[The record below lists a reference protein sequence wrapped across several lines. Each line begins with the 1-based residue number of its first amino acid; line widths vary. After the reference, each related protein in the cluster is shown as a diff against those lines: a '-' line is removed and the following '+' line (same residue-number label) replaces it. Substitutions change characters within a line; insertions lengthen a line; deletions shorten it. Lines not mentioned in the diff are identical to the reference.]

1 MAHPDIEQAVPLR
14 IRPVLDIA
22 QEGSM
27 PMRAHLGVPEFAHAS
42 RFHPAAELRCHRLHT
57 VANAE
62 HGYAEGP
69 HDIGSAWRLLL
80 DDAFGTAGEHDALRR
95 EAANE
100 RLVDVERMDFA
111 VVVHFSGQKA
121 VDSSRSQ
128 SIRCRPLP
136 TRFRTP
142 TSPSDSTSLLPIY
155 F

>member
-1 MAHPDIEQAVPLR
+1 
-14 IRPVLDIA
+14 
-22 QEGSM
+22 M

-111 VVVHFSGQKA
+111 VDVRFAQTSRDQLGVLGAEIEDEDAVVHFSGQKA